1 MGNQLERGNVTSP
14 KACLSISLSSCY
26 VYLLSIMPDYLL
38 SFYVGE
44 TKEALRR
51 FYMYLKYIY
60 LEFCKALDTVPL
72 NVFVTTLKICR
83 LQMDSEQS

>member
-1 MGNQLERGNVTSP
+1 
-14 KACLSISLSSCY
+14 
-26 VYLLSIMPDYLL
+26 MPDYLL

-72 NVFVTTLKICR
+72 NVFVTMLKICR
-83 LQMDSEQS
+83 LQMDSEQSWKEGLGDTGEWKMGP